1 MYRKRQGDGIHSG
14 SPANRLLSL
23 DLGRGL
29 LMRYDSRYRT
39 RYSYSSFFPV
49 GVKWLLI
56 SNVAVW
62 LVYFFAVRME
72 SGQFFSLLALSP
84 RAVLGHFA
92 IWQLVT
98 YLFLH
103 DPYGFGHILFNM
115 LTLWMF
121 GMDLERDWGTKQF
134 LKYYFLCGIGAG
146 ICDVLANAAV
156 GNLDT
161 RTIGA
166 SGAIYGL
173 LLAFGMLYPD
183 RTVLMSFLFPIKA
196 KYFVMIMGAIAFLSS
211 IGSTGTSRVSNVA
224 HLGGM
229 IFGYIYLRTRFLRLD
244 AGNLVRKYQA
254 WKMQRAKKKFQVY
267 MRKHGRGPW
276 VN

>member
-1 MYRKRQGDGIHSG
+1 
-14 SPANRLLSL
+14 
-23 DLGRGL
+23 
-29 LMRYDSRYRT
+29 MRYDSRYRS
-39 RYSYSSFFPV
+39 RFSYSGSFPV

-56 SNVAVW
+56 SNVTLW
-62 LVYFFAVRME
+62 LVYF
-72 SGQFFSLLALSP
+72 LAIRWGPGDIFLP
-84 RAVLGHFA
+84 MKLCPGAVLQHFE

-103 DPYGFGHILFNM
+103 DPRGVGHILFNM

-121 GMDLERDWGTKQF
+121 GTDLERDWGTRQF
-134 LKYYFLCGIGAG
+134 LKYYLICGIGAG
-146 ICDVLANAAV
+146 VCDILANAAI

-161 RTIGA
+161 TTIGA

-173 LLAFGMLYPD
+173 LLAYGMLYPD
-183 RTVLMSFLFPIKA
+183 RRVLMDFLFPIKA
-196 KYFVMIMGAIAFLSS
+196 KYFVMIIGAIAFINS
-211 IGSTGTSRVSNVA
+211 ISGAGSRVSNVA

-229 IFGYIYLRTRFLRLD
+229 IFGYFYLRTRFLRLD
-244 AGNLVRKYQA
+244 VGNMVEKYQE
-254 WKMQRAKKKFQVY
+254 WKKQRAKKKFQVY

>member
-1 MYRKRQGDGIHSG
+1 
-14 SPANRLLSL
+14 
-23 DLGRGL
+23 
-29 LMRYDSRYRT
+29 MRYSSRNRFS
-39 RYSYSSFFPV
+39 YSYSSYFPPA
-49 GVKWLLI
+49 VKWLLI
-56 SNVAVW
+56 SNTAIW
-62 LVYFFAVRME
+62 LLSFFAVRFG
-72 SGQFFSLLALSP
+72 SGEMFSLLALSP

-92 IWQLVT
+92 IWQLAT
-98 YLFLH
+98 YMFLH
-103 DPYGFGHILFNM
+103 DPVGFGHILFNM

-121 GMDLERDWGTKQF
+121 GMDLERDWGSRRF

-146 ICDVLANAAV
+146 ICDVTVNAFIH
-156 GNLDT
+156 NLDT

-211 IGSTGTSRVSNVA
+211 IGTAGSRVSNVA

-229 IFGYIYLRTRFLRLD
+229 LFGYAYLRMRFLRVDTGKLIQ
-244 AGNLVRKYQA
+244 RYQT
-254 WKMQRAKKKFQVY
+254 WKMERAKKKFQVY
-267 MRKHGRGPW
+267 MRKQGRGGPW